1 MPNHT
6 VNRRILNPVTQKKYD
21 RDAQIYFDA
30 IGDLPVYVKNAINQR
45 VLDFKANLG
54 SLSDVAFWLPFPVTQ
69 TKFGGFRE
77 FISNSVMGNQVYD
90 TSNNANPSPNYQ
102 LPKALAGNQGLVYWG
117 TTPNIGAYRT
127 GFVPSTELTLN
138 DTCWAAI
145 YQDTNLASAG
155 FNHGAFNS
163 STQSM
168 IFQKLDA
175 SNLQYADM
183 YGNTITSGR
192 ARYTATGTG
201 KIFIANRRSTTDFK
215 LYKNGTQVA
224 STSAAQ
230 GSLPSVEVLLNGYK
244 TTTTNGQGSNDT
256 LGSICYYNRSLTPAE
271 VTAENTSWENFA
283 TAMKRTGTYEATILL
298 DGDSHTV
305 YHNAAWMRRIMWNMQ
320 SYEINHVDIGVS
332 GQTMANMIA
341 NDATNLY
348 PRIIAGNGT
357 HYLIVGGNTNDI
369 SGGTSAAT
377 AYTNLQTYVNDAKT
391 NASSKGVTLKVIC
404 IPLFNR
410 LYTGDDAKI
419 IAQSDYNNLVRA
431 GWSGFADF
439 FVEIPEP
446 YSSKRSDYA
455 SDAAYITAVRA
466 FANNTTYFMDGTH
479 LVDGTLGYPAIADLI
494 TPVIIADL

>member
-1 MPNHT
+1 MFGYGY
-6 VNRRILNPVTQKKYD
+6 RQGFKKSGVSYD
-21 RDAQIYFDA
+21 ADAQAYFDA

-45 VLDFKANLG
+45 VLDFKTNLG

-69 TKFGGFRE
+69 NKFDGFRE
-77 FISNSVMGNQVYD
+77 FISNSVLGNQVYD

-117 TTPNIGAYRT
+117 ASPNIGAYRT

-145 YQDTNLASAG
+145 YQDTDIANAG

-163 STQSM
+163 TTQSF
-168 IFQKLDA
+168 IFQKRSATDT
-175 SNLQYADM
+175 QYADM
-183 YGNTITSGR
+183 YGNTTTSGR
-192 ARYTATGTG
+192 AQATGVTG
-201 KIFIANRRSTTDFK
+201 AGSVFIANRRSTTDFK
-215 LYKNGTQVA
+215 LYRNGTQVA
-224 STSAAQ
+224 STAAAQ
-230 GSLPSVEVLLNGYK
+230 GSLPTVEVLLNGYK
-244 TTTTNGQGSNDT
+244 TTTTNGGGSNNT
-256 LGSICYYNRSLTPAE
+256 IGSICYYTRSLTPTE
-271 VTAENTSWENFA
+271 VAAENASWAAFA
-283 TAMKRTGTYEATILL
+283 TAMKRTGTYQATVLL

-305 YHNAAWMRRIMWNMQ
+305 YHNAALMRRIMWNMKD
-320 SYEINHVDIGVS
+320 YEINHVDIGVS
-332 GQTMANMIA
+332 GQTMVNMIS

-348 PRIIAGNGT
+348 PRIINGNGV

-377 AYTNLQTYVNDAKT
+377 AYANLQTYINDAKT
-391 NASSKGVTLKVIC
+391 NAAGKGVTLKAIC

-419 IAQSDYNNLVRA
+419 IAQSDYNDLVRA

-446 YSSKRSDYA
+446 YSSKRSDYG

-479 LVDGTLGYPAIADLI
+479 LVDGTLGYPSIADLI